1 VAPYYNEVD
10 MRLASVFFTTHVI
23 YSSDLSPIIVCPF
36 LIRFQYNI
44 VRYMAI
50 ISHDNKVQ
58 NDYYVSR
65 FEDTHSRICS
75 TFSRFSLYHFRA
87 TR

>member
-1 VAPYYNEVD
+1 VTCHLYILQQDYKNGFACEFVVAPYHNEVD
-10 MRLASVFFTTHVI
+10 LRLASVSFTTHVI
-23 YSSDLSPIIVCPF
+23 YSSDLSPIIVFPF

-58 NDYYVSR
+58 NDYYVS
-65 FEDTHSRICS
+65 
-75 TFSRFSLYHFRA
+75 
-87 TR
+87 